1 MWTIAKINEVIDD
14 NSHSYE
20 HFKLYNIIEG
30 AARQAHI
37 INDCTPYKEYDSLMK
52 KNARKIL
59 RCIKNK

>member
-20 HFKLYNIIEG
+20 YFQLKNIIEG

-37 INDCTPYKEYDSLMK
+37 ISDFTPFKEYKALMK
-52 KNARKIL
+52 KHARKIL
-59 RCIKNK
+59 RILKK

>member
-20 HFKLYNIIEG
+20 QCKLYNIIEG

-37 INDCTPYKEYDSLMK
+37 IDDFTPYKEYNAFMK
-52 KNARKIL
+52 KHARKIL
-59 RCIKNK
+59 RYLNKK